1 MGRKGGS
8 GWKESSIVKILNI
21 YVQAKISIKAS
32 HNKSKKVSI
41 AEIRGKKRACKLG
54 WKQKLRSFRDTI

>member
-1 MGRKGGS
+1 MERKGGS

-21 YVQAKISIKAS
+21 YVQAKISIEAS

-41 AEIRGKKRACKLG
+41 AEIREKRACKLG
-54 WKQKLRSFRDTI
+54 WKQKLCSFRDTI